1 MEDVSVKARVVAV
14 LGKTGKLYQHP
25 ILAPQI
31 KGISFD
37 ISKIR
42 HRI

>member
-25 ILAPQI
+25 ILR
-31 KGISFD
+31 KNSRF
-37 ISKIR
+37 
-42 HRI
+42 